1 MSAMILHML
10 RRHEW
15 DLALR
20 NGSYRPL
27 SLDAEGFIHCS
38 TIEEAIDTANLL
50 FRGATDLLLLRIDE
64 TRLAAPLRFE
74 APAAAGDARPNTRF
88 PHIYGALNL
97 DAVVDAIEFPC
108 AADGSFEL
116 PARIREFGVS
126 GTSRGGV

>member
-1 MSAMILHML
+1 MILHIL

-20 NGSYRPL
+20 HGSYRPP

-38 TIEEAIDTANLL
+38 AIEQAIDTANLL
-50 FRGATDLLLLRIDE
+50 FRGAADLLLLRIDE
-64 TRLAAPLRFE
+64 TRLVAPLRFE
-74 APAAAGDARPNTRF
+74 APATADDARPNTRF

-108 AADGSFEL
+108 ADDGSFEL
-116 PARIREFGVS
+116 PARVSEFNIG
-126 GTSRGGV
+126 GISRGGV